1 MNIPAASVHECR
13 LLLLTAGEDASLID
27 WLSST
32 LDVAAEP
39 CADAES
45 LLERLDRGAGAILLP
60 EAARLKPAM
69 LAGLK
74 ASLSVQ
80 PEWSELPV
88 IALTPPDLSPFLE
101 EELRTM
107 PGMVLLEQPVT
118 PRTLQSCLRAALR
131 ARQRQYRL
139 RDHLDEA
146 GRSNAQLHASVQAK
160 DEFLAVLAH
169 ELRNPLGAITAAV
182 RVLESSAERPE
193 QFALAR
199 DVIARQS
206 DQMRRLLED
215 LLDVTAV
222 TSRPRSLQRKPQAMR
237 PLIGAAI
244 AAVRT
249 ALDNKG
255 HTLKVEQP
263 ATSAQVN
270 VDGARISQVLV
281 NLLANAIKYT
291 PDGGRIALSAEADRA
306 GFVVRIRD
314 NGIGIAPD
322 ALESIFGMFAQ
333 VPEAREHANGGFG
346 IGLALARG
354 IAELHDGSLIARSQ
368 GPGHGSEFVLTLPI
382 AGFAADDDA
391 RDRTSV
397 PDVAATTAESP
408 GRRILLVDD
417 NEDSVHALCAV
428 LELNRHQV
436 VCASSG
442 VDALRLAAEQS
453 PEVAILDIGM
463 PDMDGYEL
471 ARRLRTQV
479 AGGLVLIALTGWSQ
493 PNDRRRALD
502 AGFDH
507 YLAKPVDFDQ
517 LENLMRDVT
526 GR

>member
-1 MNIPAASVHECR
+1 
-13 LLLLTAGEDASLID
+13 
-27 WLSST
+27 ST
-32 LDVAAEP
+32 LDVSVEP
-39 CADAES
+39 CADAGS
-45 LLERLDRGAGAILLP
+45 LLERLDHGAAAILLP

-74 ASLSVQ
+74 ASLSIQ
-80 PEWSELPV
+80 PDWSELPV

-101 EELRTM
+101 EELRAL
-107 PGMVLLEQPVT
+107 PGLVLLEQPVT

-139 RDHLDEA
+139 RDRLDEA
-146 GRSNAQLHASVQAK
+146 RRSNAQLHASVQAK

-182 RVLESSAERPE
+182 RVLASSAERPE

-222 TSRPRSLQRKPQAMR
+222 TSRPRSLQRKPQSMR

-255 HTLKVEQP
+255 HTLQVEQP

-281 NLLANAIKYT
+281 NLLTNAIKYT

-333 VPEAREHANGGFG
+333 LAEARERANGGFG

-354 IAELHDGSLIARSQ
+354 IAELHDGSLIARSD
-368 GPGHGSEFVLTLPI
+368 GPGRGSEFALTLPI
-382 AGFAADDDA
+382 AGFATDDDA
-391 RDRTSV
+391 RDRTSAPDAAIV
-397 PDVAATTAESP
+397 PDAATATAASP

-417 NEDSVHALCAV
+417 NEDSVQALCAV

-436 VCASSG
+436 HCASSG
-442 VDALRLAAEQS
+442 VDALRIAVEQS
-453 PEVAILDIGM
+453 PEIAILDIGM

-471 ARRLRTQV
+471 ARRLRGQV

-507 YLAKPVDFDQ
+507 HLTKPVDFDQ

-526 GR
+526 SR